1 MTQDSVTTQ
10 KAGVSGVSVDDAH
23 RALFDAGL
31 AVRRDV
37 LGDAYVDAAL
47 ERNAGSDGESLQ
59 EYVSEFVWGG
69 VWTRD
74 GLERRDR
81 SLATISILIALG
93 QHQELATHIR
103 AGLGNGLTR
112 KEITETVVHAT
123 AYVGCPAGI
132 SAMRVVQEVL
142 VTELGPLTA
151 GDNA

>member
-1 MTQDSVTTQ
+1 MTQDS
-10 KAGVSGVSVDDAH
+10 AVSGASVDDAH

-31 AVRRDV
+31 TVRREV

-81 SLATISILIALG
+81 SLSTISILIALG
-93 QHQELATHIR
+93 HLQELATHVR

-112 KEITETVVHAT
+112 EEITETVVHAT

-142 VTELGPLTA
+142 VAELGPRAA

>member
-1 MTQDSVTTQ
+1 MTQDS
-10 KAGVSGVSVDDAH
+10 AVSGASVDDAH

-31 AVRRDV
+31 TVRREV

-123 AYVGCPAGI
+123 AYVAAPQVFRLCEW
-132 SAMRVVQEVL
+132 SRKCS
-142 VTELGPLTA
+142 
-151 GDNA
+151 